1 MARHPTID
9 LVPSVANWCGL
20 LRLQISN
27 CFTIELLKVYKFFE
41 KLQCVIIC
49 DKTYFANKWYLI
61 LPTRGITMKEVH
73 ANGTYKTHRDGTQ
86 INWLWN
92 GIYKLSYLVHFICV
106 KIPVRMFN
114 NGGNYIAG
122 HEPCF
127 FSRMSFATIKAIP
140 LNKSPIFATKLIFF
154 FSINRSLVTTS

>member
-1 MARHPTID
+1 MARHTTID

-27 CFTIELLKVYKFFE
+27 CFTIELLTVYKFFE

-73 ANGTYKTHRDGTQ
+73 ANGTYKTHKDGHKSMGVET
-86 INWLWN
+86 
-92 GIYKLSYLVHFICV
+92 VFI
-106 KIPVRMFN
+106 
-114 NGGNYIAG
+114 
-122 HEPCF
+122 
-127 FSRMSFATIKAIP
+127 S
-140 LNKSPIFATKLIFF
+140 
-154 FSINRSLVTTS
+154 